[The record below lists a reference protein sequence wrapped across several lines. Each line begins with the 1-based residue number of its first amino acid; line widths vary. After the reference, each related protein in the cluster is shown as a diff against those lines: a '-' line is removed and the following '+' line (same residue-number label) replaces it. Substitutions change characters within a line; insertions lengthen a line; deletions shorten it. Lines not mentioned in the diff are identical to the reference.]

1 MKILDFGVA
10 LVLNL
15 VESPEARLTRT
26 GTISAARATCRSSS
40 RRRTASF
47 AQRPLRRRRH
57 PLPRAHRH
65 APFVG
70 KTIGE
75 VMHKIM
81 RHEIPP
87 LAEER
92 GRPASGALR
101 LHRSRARPPAGGPLR
116 ERGGDARGAARVDPG
131 SCARGLTSRGRSEL
145 PDREGYGKFGC
156 SARLNYAAASAAVV
170 VARAVGARRQPSWRR
185 PCHNRSRRTGNR
197 RSSSRP

>member
-26 GTISAARATCRSSS
+26 GTILGSPRYMPFELARGATEVDLRSDLFGVGA
-40 RRRTASF
+40 TLYHA
-47 AQRPLRRRRH
+47 LTG
-57 PLPRAHRH
+57 H

-92 GRPASGALR
+92 ADLPPELCACIDHALGHLPA
-101 LHRSRARPPAGGPLR
+101 
-116 ERGGDARGAARVDPG
+116 
-131 SCARGLTSRGRSEL
+131 
-145 PDREGYGKFGC
+145 DRY
-156 SARLNYAAASAAVV
+156 ASAAEMREALLASIPDRVP
-170 VARAVGARRQPSWRR
+170 GA
-185 PCHNRSRRTGNR
+185 
-197 RSSSRP
+197 